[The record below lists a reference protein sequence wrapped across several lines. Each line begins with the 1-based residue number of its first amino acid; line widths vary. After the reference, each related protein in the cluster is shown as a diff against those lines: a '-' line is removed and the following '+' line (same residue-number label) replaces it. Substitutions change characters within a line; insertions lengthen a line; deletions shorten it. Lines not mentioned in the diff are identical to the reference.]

1 MIGAIALL
9 LSCQLAGEILRRVTG
24 VPLPGAVIGLVLLIA
39 WLALVR
45 RERPVLGAVTGWL
58 TAHLAIM
65 FVPAAVGVIEQ
76 GPMLAR
82 YGVGLI
88 AATLVSTVL
97 TMIVTVLV
105 FRWAAGRSEDGEEA
119 AR

>member
-1 MIGAIALL
+1 MQVKA
-9 LSCQLAGEILRRVTG
+9 
-24 VPLPGAVIGLVLLIA
+24 
-39 WLALVR
+39 
-45 RERPVLGAVTGWL
+45 
-58 TAHLAIM
+58 
-65 FVPAAVGVIEQ
+65 
-76 GPMLAR
+76 
-82 YGVGLI
+82 LI